1 MLLTTCLSVVS
12 NRDAFLNPNQS
23 IKIAAGENSSYML
36 CVYVMKYVWP
46 YKCRPVLPLL
56 SGKKSWCAMKPKS
69 SLWKIKIFLLLRKK
83 ASN

>member
-1 MLLTTCLSVVS
+1 
-12 NRDAFLNPNQS
+12 
-23 IKIAAGENSSYML
+23 ML